1 MSSIPHLLLF
11 VSLFALA
18 IAAKATPLTFTL
30 ILETGPTQSPPEAM
44 FTLPQPAVPDSF
56 FIVGADYGMRF
67 FNIPV
72 FNINPNGTSFTDIE
86 DVRFLAADGDVET
99 NLIDIHT
106 ESRVFSGSAAAPTF
120 IPGVYLDLERADG
133 SEVIIAPVL
142 TPEPSGLAL
151 LGTGALG
158 IIGVAGHRWL
168 A

>member
-1 MSSIPHLLLF
+1 MRSIPRLLLL

-18 IAAKATPLTFTL
+18 TAAKATPLTFTL

-133 SEVIIAPVL
+133 LRNHCPGSH
-142 TPEPSGLAL
+142 SGAL
-151 LGTGALG
+151 RLGAFGTGALG
-158 IIGVAGHRWL
+158 IIGVARHRWL